1 MEKIVLNEL
10 IIYKFASKFIDANS
24 YVLLENQD
32 ALIVDPN
39 ESPELETFLSDKA
52 PKKVTI
58 LLTHEHIDHVI
69 GVARLQKK
77 YQTKVICQ
85 KQCAEFVSDVRKNQ
99 PSLVLVALE
108 YRDDKNG
115 TNLAQEYRQ
124 LIDGVFP
131 FSVVVAESFEDNIS
145 FVWQGKEVFCKRCR
159 GHSPG
164 SCCIVLDK
172 KIVFTGDSLIWGY
185 PVITRFPG
193 GSKKDYLTET
203 KPFLDSLSDD
213 MLVLAGHGK
222 SFRIEE
228 SRRVDF

>member
-1 MEKIVLNEL
+1 MEKIVLNGL
-10 IIYKFASKFIDANS
+10 TIYKFASKFIDANA

-32 ALIVDPN
+32 ALVIDPN
-39 ESPELETFLSDKA
+39 EAPELEDFLREKA
-52 PKKVTI
+52 PEKMVI

-69 GVARLQKK
+69 GVPKLQKM
-77 YQTKVICQ
+77 YDATVICQ
-85 KQCAEFVSDVRKNQ
+85 KQCAEFVADCRKNQ
-99 PSLVLVALE
+99 PSLILVALE

-115 TNLAQEYRQ
+115 TKSAQEYRQ
-124 LIDGVFP
+124 LVDGVFP
-131 FSVVVAESFEDNIS
+131 FSVAASESFDESFS
-145 FVWQGKEVFCKRCR
+145 FVWQGREVFCRRCR